1 MSLQSKAHD
10 EVLQQSLVAVN
21 YKLNSLVST
30 MTYYVI
36 GHLCV

>member
-1 MSLQSKAHD
+1 MSLQSKVHD

-21 YKLNSLVST
+21 NRLSSLVST
-30 MTYYVI
+30 MTYYVN